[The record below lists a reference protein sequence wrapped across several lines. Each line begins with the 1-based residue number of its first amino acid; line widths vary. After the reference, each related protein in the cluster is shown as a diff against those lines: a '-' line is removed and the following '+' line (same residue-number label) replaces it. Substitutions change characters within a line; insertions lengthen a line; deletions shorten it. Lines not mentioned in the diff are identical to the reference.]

1 MATESRRDSG
11 RAPDERTLARLLRR
25 AAAARERPAPSFDA
39 LWEAAQQRAY
49 SRRRRTRLAAAAL
62 VAALAAGLLLDAPR
76 PPAPGRDAPL
86 PQHDLLNA
94 ARLLETTHWEAPSDV
109 LLPARE
115 RDIYRDLPA
124 LEVSTEGNEG
134 ALL

>member
-1 MATESRRDSG
+1 MQVLPSSAVQFAVYDH
-11 RAPDERTLARLLRR
+11 ACDVLRN
-25 AAAARERPAPSFDA
+25 
-39 LWEAAQQRAY
+39 L
-49 SRRRRTRLAAAAL
+49 
-62 VAALAAGLLLDAPR
+62 R
-76 PPAPGRDAPL
+76 PPGARNS
-86 PQHDLLNA
+86 NA
-94 ARLLETTHWEAPSDV
+94 ARLLETTYWEAPSDV